1 MNPTA
6 GPVGFH
12 SPDRARR
19 DGEEPASG
27 PEPRYLS
34 APDYR
39 PEEK

>member
-19 DGEEPASG
+19 EPASG